1 MADVIPKEI
10 DRDGV
15 KLLIRRGGQLVDV
28 LPREEYDQLHIAGAV
43 SIPLN
48 MISRHTADRLKWDKP
63 VILYSRDAQCDLS
76 ARAAWRLSSLG
87 FTQIF
92 RYTVGKADWLANGL
106 PVEGAQ
112 AGLETVADI
121 VDMEVPT
128 CKRGERV
135 GEVRQRVTGEG
146 WDTCIVVNDSLIV
159 LGILRAIDL
168 EKGDPS
174 WPAEEVMERDPLAF
188 RLDVHLKHALD
199 QMKQHRLD
207 NALVTTTDGRL
218 FGLLKQEDL
227 ERG

>member
-1 MADVIPKEI
+1 MADVIPKET

-15 KLLIRRGGQLVDV
+15 KLLMRRGAQLVDV
-28 LPREEYDQLHIAGAV
+28 LPREEYDQLHIAGAT
-43 SIPLN
+43 SIPLS

-106 PVEGAQ
+106 PVEGSE

-135 GEVRQRVTGEG
+135 GDVRQRVTSEG
-146 WDTCIVVNDSLIV
+146 WNTCVVVNDNMIV
-159 LGILRAIDL
+159 LGILQAIDL
-168 EKGDPS
+168 EKGDPT
-174 WPAEEVMERDPLAF
+174 WPAEEVMQRDPLAF
-188 RLDVHLKHALD
+188 RLDVRLVQALE
-199 QMKQHRLD
+199 QMKQQRLE

-218 FGLLKQEDL
+218 FGLLKLEDL
-227 ERG
+227 RRA